1 MRLPGPNAFTG
12 WRRVAVPVAMLSVAT
27 AVSTGLASTSASGS
41 GPGGSRPVLVDT
53 NAPDPEVENQAA
65 TLVLAPANDDN
76 FTPPG
81 ACGGTS
87 VAPSRCTAA
96 VWVVNRSSHTLSY
109 STTACSTS
117 PSLQALVL
125 TGNNIPECSATPF
138 VPAAPAPAAAPT
150 PGAPV
155 PVPVPVPVPAPVA
168 AASQAAI
175 TGFPGAR
182 CIPSDCRLFLVLAQ
196 ADGDFNAPGLCGGT
210 ADIVAPCMVASFDT
224 VGAVGGATISQP
236 NTACPASGDATVA
249 CTANPAFFPAS
260 MRLTLPAK
268 ATAAPATPPVHGPE
282 VLAQAATLV
291 VAPVGDNGFD
301 PPNTCGTWGVNP
313 VGRCTAAVFSLTA
326 TDTSAAYASASCPID
341 IAADVSPCTSAAFQP
356 SVGGSALSSL
366 PGSLCYGATPAATA
380 AVPNPTAPV
389 VNCHVFVVLTPKDGD
404 LNAPGI
410 CLGYFLISSACTM
423 AVVDT
428 STGDQAGG
436 AVVKLTSTSLCVEP
450 PGDPDISLACTAAS
464 FAPKGITVTLPK
476 S

>member
-1 MRLPGPNAFTG
+1 MRLPGPYAFTG
-12 WRRVAVPVAMLSVAT
+12 WRRVVLPVAMLSVAA
-27 AVSTGLASTSASGS
+27 AVSTGLASTSASG
-41 GPGGSRPVLVDT
+41 GGQGASRPVLVDT
-53 NAPDPEVENQAA
+53 NAPDPEVVNQAA

-81 ACGGTS
+81 SCGGTT

-117 PSLQALVL
+117 PSLQVLVL
-125 TGNNIPECSATPF
+125 TAHDIPECSATPF
-138 VPAAPAPAAAPT
+138 VPAAPAPAAAPA
-150 PGAPV
+150 PGAAV
-155 PVPVPVPVPAPVA
+155 PPPAPA
-168 AASQAAI
+168 PSQTAI

-210 ADIVAPCMVASFDT
+210 ADIIAPCMVASFDT
-224 VGAVGGATISQP
+224 VGAVGGATIAQP
-236 NTACPASGDATVA
+236 STACPASGDATVA

-282 VLAQAATLV
+282 VLAQAATV
-291 VAPVGDNGFD
+291 VIAPVGDNGFD

-313 VGRCTAAVFSLTA
+313 VGRCTAAVFSLA
-326 TDTSAAYASASCPID
+326 STDTSATYASAGCPID
-341 IAADVSPCTSAAFQP
+341 IPADVAPCTSAAFQP
-356 SVGGSALSSL
+356 SVGRAALSGL
-366 PGSLCYGATPAATA
+366 PGSVCYGATPAATV
-380 AVPNPTAPV
+380 AVPNPQAPV

-404 LNAPGI
+404 FNAPGI
-410 CLGYFLISSACTM
+410 CLGYFLVSSPCTM

-436 AVVKLTSTSLCVEP
+436 ATAKLSSTILCVEP
-450 PGDPDISLACTAAS
+450 PGDPDISVACTAAS
-464 FAPKGITVTLPK
+464 FAPKGITFTLPR